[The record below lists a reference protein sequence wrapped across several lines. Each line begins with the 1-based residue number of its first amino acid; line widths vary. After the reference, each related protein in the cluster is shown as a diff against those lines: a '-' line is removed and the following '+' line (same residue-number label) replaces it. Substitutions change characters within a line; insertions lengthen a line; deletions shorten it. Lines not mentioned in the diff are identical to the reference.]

1 MKKLYKL
8 ILIVVFVL
16 AQQFCLASVKDSLWS
31 VYKNSPS
38 DSIRFKAVDD
48 FVWEH
53 MYENPDTAFK
63 IAGEAFNSNRK
74 TGYQKGLALL
84 LRTMGASYVL
94 RGDND
99 KGIYFYSLSAQITE
113 LLNDDDGLAS
123 SYNGLGIVYSRN
135 GNYSKAIEQYLSSL
149 TSYERLNDKD
159 GIAIAYNNI
168 GLNYERQS
176 QLEKAMDFYQ
186 KSLKIKTEIG
196 KPLGIAQAKINIGN
210 IYISLKKYDSSLKCF
225 NEALE
230 IQKELNNTTLE
241 ATIINSIG
249 IIYQEQNRY
258 DAAVGYF
265 MKALVLRNKIGD
277 RYGANDIRNNLAIIN
292 NIQGNYSKAVGYA
305 LESFAT
311 ANEMQN
317 LELIKQ
323 SAKTLSSSFEK
334 MGKASDALK
343 YFKVYNAYK
352 DSIYNK
358 DNTEKSIQAELKY
371 EFSKRAEKEN
381 LKREKKE
388 LEQKEAVK
396 RQVIIRNFLILGFA
410 LLLVVAFLIFRN
422 LKQKQRA
429 NNKLQI
435 AYSEIEE
442 KSNLLEEK
450 NKEVLD
456 SIKYAKRLQ
465 EAILPNNEFIKKLFP
480 ESFVFYRPKDIVSGD
495 FYWFEHWGN
504 KKMFAAV
511 DCTGHGVP
519 GAFMSIV
526 GYNLLNQAINE
537 HGLTK
542 PNLVLNELNKGITK
556 TLKQTFEDSAV
567 KDGMDIALCSYDEK
581 TNVLEYAGA
590 FNALWLLR
598 ENAIIEIK
606 ADKQP
611 VGLFLGEE
619 LKSFTNHEITIQK
632 GDTVYVFTDG
642 YADQFGGP
650 KGKKFK
656 YKQLQS
662 ILLENASKSMLEQ
675 KTILENSI
683 TTWQGNLEQID
694 DILIIGIRL

>member
-1 MKKLYKL
+1 MKFLNRF
-8 ILIVVFVL
+8 ILISLIFVVQK
-16 AQQFCLASVKDSLWS
+16 AYPSSVKDSLFS

-38 DSIRFKAVDD
+38 DSIRFRAIDD
-48 FVWEH
+48 FVWEF
-53 MYENPDTAFK
+53 MYENPDTAFV
-63 IAGEAFNSNRK
+63 IAFDAYNKNRK
-74 TGYQKGLALL
+74 TGYPKGLALL
-84 LRTMGASYVL
+84 LRTMGASHVL
-94 RGDND
+94 RGDNE
-99 KGIYFYSLSAQITE
+99 KGIFFYSLSSQITK
-113 LLNDDDGLAS
+113 LLKDDDGLAS
-123 SYNGLGIVYSRN
+123 SCNGLGIIYSRQ
-135 GNYSKAIEQYLSSL
+135 GNYSKAIEEYLSSL
-149 TSYERLNDKD
+149 ASYERMNDKD
-159 GIAIAYNNI
+159 GISIAYNNI

-176 QLEKAMDFYQ
+176 QLEKAIDFYQ
-186 KSLKIKTEIG
+186 KSLKIKLEIG
-196 KPLGIAQAKINIGN
+196 KPLGIAQAKINLGN
-210 IYISLKKYDSSLKCF
+210 VFISLKKYDLSLKYF

-230 IQKELNNTTLE
+230 IQKELNNTTIE

-249 IIYQEQNRY
+249 IIYQEQKNY
-258 DAAVGYF
+258 DAAMGYF

-277 RYGANDIRNNLAIIN
+277 KYGANDIRNNLAIIN
-292 NIQGNYSKAVGYA
+292 NIQGKYSKAIEYA
-305 LESFAT
+305 LESYAA
-311 ANEMQN
+311 ANEMEN

-323 SAKTLSSSFEK
+323 SAQTLSSSYEK
-334 MGKASDALK
+334 SGNTNDALK
-343 YFKVYNAYK
+343 FYKIYNAYK
-352 DSIYNK
+352 DSVYNK
-358 DNTEKSIQAELKY
+358 ENTEKSIQAELKY
-371 EFSKRAEKEN
+371 EFSKQAEKEN
-381 LKREKKE
+381 LEREKQE

-396 RQVIIRNFLILGFA
+396 RQAIIRNFLILGFV
-410 LLLVVAFLIFRN
+410 LLLFVAFLIYRN
-422 LKQKQRA
+422 LKQKQKA
-429 NNKLQI
+429 NNQLQF
-435 AYSEIEE
+435 AYSQVEE

-450 NKEVLD
+450 NKEVFD

-480 ESFVFYRPKDIVSGD
+480 ESFVFYKPKDIVSGD

-542 PNLVLNELNKGITK
+542 PNLILNELNKGITK

-567 KDGMDIALCSYDEK
+567 KDGMDIALCSFNSD

-590 FNALWLLR
+590 FNSLWLLR
-598 ENAIIEIK
+598 DNAITEIK

-619 LKSFTNHEITIQK
+619 LKSFTNKEILIRK

-656 YKQLQS
+656 YKKLQNT
-662 ILLENASKSMLEQ
+662 LLSNSSKSMPEQ
-675 KTILENSI
+675 KLVLEKGI
-683 TTWQGNLEQID
+683 EEWQGDLEQID
-694 DILIIGIRL
+694 DILVIGIRF

>member
-1 MKKLYKL
+1 MKLFTPIFIAIFL
-8 ILIVVFVL
+8 SITSF
-16 AQQFCLASVKDSLWS
+16 AFSGNPKDSLYS
-31 VYKNSPS
+31 VYKNSLS
-38 DSIRFKAVDD
+38 DSIRFKAIDD
-48 FVWEH
+48 FVWEF
-53 MYENPDTAFK
+53 MYENPDTAFA
-63 IAGEAFNSNRK
+63 IAKNAFDQNRNTK
-74 TGYQKGLALL
+74 YQKGLALL

-99 KGIYFYSLSAQITE
+99 KGIYYYSLSSEITK
-113 LLNDDDGLAS
+113 LLKDDDGFAS
-123 SYNGLGIVYSRN
+123 SSNGLGIIYSRQ
-135 GNYSKAIEQYLSSL
+135 GNYSKAIEEYLSSL
-149 TSYERLNDKD
+149 ASYERMDDKD
-159 GIAIAYNNI
+159 GMAIAYNNI

-176 QLEKAMDFYQ
+176 QFLKAKDFYN
-186 KSLKIKTEIG
+186 KSLKIKLKIG
-196 KPLGIAQAKINIGN
+196 KSLGVAQAKINLGN
-210 IYISLKKYDSSLKCF
+210 IHISLKKYDQALQYY
-225 NEALE
+225 NEALI
-230 IQKELNNTTLE
+230 IQNELNNISLE
-241 ATIINSIG
+241 AAINNSIG
-249 IIYQEQNRY
+249 IIYQEQKKY

-265 MKALVLRNKIGD
+265 MKALVLRNKMGD
-277 RYGANDIRNNLAIIN
+277 KYGASDIRNNLGIIN
-292 NIQGNYSKAVGYA
+292 SIQGKYPEAVQYA
-305 LESFAT
+305 LESHAV

-323 SAKTLSSSFEK
+323 SAQTLSYAYEK
-334 MGKASDALK
+334 MGKANEALK
-343 YFKVYNAYK
+343 YFKIYNAYK
-352 DSIYNK
+352 DSVYNK

-371 EFSKRAEKEN
+371 EFSKQAEKEK
-381 LKREKKE
+381 LEREKKE

-396 RQVIIRNFLILGFA
+396 RQVIIRNFLILGFV
-410 LLLVVAFLIFRN
+410 LLLVVAFLIYRN
-422 LKQKQRA
+422 LQQKKKA
-429 NNKLQI
+429 NSQLQN
-435 AYSEIEE
+435 AYLEIEI

-450 NKEVLD
+450 NKEVFD

-480 ESFVFYRPKDIVSGD
+480 ESFVFYKPKDIVSGD

-567 KDGMDIALCSYDEK
+567 KDGMDIAMCSYDEK
-581 TNVLEYAGA
+581 TNLLEYAGA
-590 FNALWLLR
+590 FNSLWLLR

-619 LKSFTNHEITIQK
+619 LKSFTNNEIAIQK
-632 GDTVYVFTDG
+632 GDTVYVYTDG
-642 YADQFGGP
+642 FADQFGGP

-662 ILLENASKSMLEQ
+662 ILLANASKSMIEQ
-675 KTILENSI
+675 KTVLEKSI
-683 TTWQGNLEQID
+683 IDWQGNLEQID
-694 DILIIGIRL
+694 DILIIGIRF

>member
-1 MKKLYKL
+1 MKFLNRF
-8 ILIVVFVL
+8 ILIILIFVVQK
-16 AQQFCLASVKDSLWS
+16 AYPSSVKDSLFS

-38 DSIRFKAVDD
+38 DSIRFRAIDD
-48 FVWEH
+48 FVWEFMH
-53 MYENPDTAFK
+53 ENPDTAFI
-63 IAGEAFNSNRK
+63 IAFDAYNKNRK
-74 TGYQKGLALL
+74 TDYPKGLALL
-84 LRTMGASYVL
+84 LRTMGASHVL
-94 RGDND
+94 RGENE
-99 KGIYFYSLSAQITE
+99 KGIFFYSLSSQITK
-113 LLNDDDGLAS
+113 LLKDDDGLAS
-123 SYNGLGIVYSRN
+123 SCNGLGIIYSRQ
-135 GNYSKAIEQYLSSL
+135 GNYSKAIEEYLSSL
-149 TSYERLNDKD
+149 ASYERMNDKD
-159 GIAIAYNNI
+159 GISIAYNNI
-168 GLNYERQS
+168 GLNYERQV

-230 IQKELNNTTLE
+230 IQKELNNSTIE

-249 IIYQEQNRY
+249 IIYQEQKKY
-258 DAAVGYF
+258 DAALGYF
-265 MKALVLRNKIGD
+265 MKALVIRNKIGD
-277 RYGANDIRNNLAIIN
+277 KYGANDIRNNLAIIN
-292 NIQGNYSKAVGYA
+292 NIQGKYSKAVEYA
-305 LESFAT
+305 LESYVA
-311 ANEMQN
+311 ANEMEN

-323 SAKTLSSSFEK
+323 SAQTLSSSYEK
-334 MGKASDALK
+334 SGNTNEALK
-343 YFKVYNAYK
+343 YYKIYSAYK
-352 DSIYNK
+352 DSVYNK
-358 DNTEKSIQAELKY
+358 ENTEKSIQAELKY
-371 EFSKRAEKEN
+371 EFSKQAEKEN
-381 LKREKKE
+381 LEREKQE

-396 RQVIIRNFLILGFA
+396 RQAIIRNFLILGFV
-410 LLLVVAFLIFRN
+410 LLLFVAFLIYRN
-422 LKQKQRA
+422 LKQKQKA
-429 NNKLQI
+429 NNQLQS
-435 AYSEIEE
+435 AYSQVEE

-450 NKEVLD
+450 NKEVFD

-465 EAILPNNEFIKKLFP
+465 EAILPNSEFIKKLFP
-480 ESFVFYRPKDIVSGD
+480 ESFVLYKPKDIVSGD

-542 PNLVLNELNKGITK
+542 PNLILNELNKGITK

-567 KDGMDIALCSYDEK
+567 KDGMDIALCSFNSD

-590 FNALWLLR
+590 FNSLWLLR
-598 ENAIIEIK
+598 DNAITEIK

-619 LKSFTNHEITIQK
+619 LKSFTNKEILIRK

-656 YKQLQS
+656 YKKLQNT
-662 ILLENASKSMLEQ
+662 LLSNSSKSMPEQ
-675 KTILENSI
+675 KLVLEKAI
-683 TTWQGNLEQID
+683 EEWQGDLEQID
-694 DILIIGIRL
+694 DILVIGIRF